1 MDLSYTQNLEDY
13 HLALAF
19 AGQASGRYIDIGGG
33 HPVADNVSF
42 WFYERGWQGIV
53 VEPQPALAALY
64 ARCGRATSWSRRWSG
79 ARTVTAIFSWSSAC
93 MVFPPRSSSTRD
105 KAEAFGAGY
114 RKLRLPSVTLAT
126 LCETHGCK
134 RHRFSQGRRRGRRSR
149 GFCRR

>member
-64 ARCGRATSWSRRWSG
+64 CA
-79 ARTVTAIFSWSSAC
+79 VTAA
-93 MVFPPRSSSTRD
+93 
-105 KAEAFGAGY
+105 
-114 RKLRLPSVTLAT
+114 
-126 LCETHGCK
+126 
-134 RHRFSQGRRRGRRSR
+134 RH
-149 GFCRR
+149 CR